1 MDTQLILAEGFI
13 DTTKKTLK
21 KVIDKIIELCKKFIS
36 FLKDKLTKGLDATEQ
51 MIAKVKKLYKEAG
64 APQPTPETTQTNQS
78 DRIVIINVAEMVIRD
93 SDAALDVFDDALS
106 AYRFRRRED
115 IPSLAEEFFTIHKKI
130 RAIFRDKDKRLMKP
144 YHHEGVEV
152 LDQISNLIAS
162 IREVHDRCKSY
173 ATSIVDIANYCKKN
187 SDTVGTKLVNTIAEL
202 QNGIMLLCA
211 NLYTLISIFNQ
222 SIKVIKEKNN
232 VRRSLSMNELYEMT
246 LESQD
251 IQLLVTEGIV
261 SGSKKLINTAI
272 TKLKELLKRIVNFI
286 KEKIQA
292 GSKAVKALLSKIKG
306 QPREINTENSELKV
320 LNISAATRVVQSMID
335 MHKEVNKIVGSIMST
350 YGDNTITFNAYK
362 DAIDH
367 CEDIYNKYH
376 DDLMITYKNPRDLD
390 VLKLGSLEDTISD
403 TSRAVLTTIDRV
415 TMIIKATK
423 RIEEDGDIK
432 KLLHNLINIENNLM
446 DMTRRLNLVQSRIEA
461 SLRVALKLQ
470 YGNK

>member
-1 MDTQLILAEGFI
+1 
-13 DTTKKTLK
+13 
-21 KVIDKIIELCKKFIS
+21 
-36 FLKDKLTKGLDATEQ
+36 
-51 MIAKVKKLYKEAG
+51 
-64 APQPTPETTQTNQS
+64 
-78 DRIVIINVAEMVIRD
+78 
-93 SDAALDVFDDALS
+93 
-106 AYRFRRRED
+106 
-115 IPSLAEEFFTIHKKI
+115 
-130 RAIFRDKDKRLMKP
+130 
-144 YHHEGVEV
+144 
-152 LDQISNLIAS
+152 
-162 IREVHDRCKSY
+162 
-173 ATSIVDIANYCKKN
+173 
-187 SDTVGTKLVNTIAEL
+187 
-202 QNGIMLLCA
+202 
-211 NLYTLISIFNQ
+211 
-222 SIKVIKEKNN
+222 
-232 VRRSLSMNELYEMT
+232 MNELYEMT

-251 IQLLVTEGIV
+251 IQLIVTEGIV
-261 SGSKKLINTAI
+261 SGSKKLIDTAI

-306 QPREINTENSELKV
+306 HGKPLTIDAGESELKV

-350 YGDNTITFNAYK
+350 NGSNTITFNAYK
-362 DAIDH
+362 DAIDQ

-376 DDLMITYKNPRDLD
+376 DDLMITYKNPHDLD

-423 RIEEDGDIK
+423 RIEDDGDIK
-432 KLLHNLINIENNLM
+432 KILHNLINIENNLM

>member
-1 MDTQLILAEGFI
+1 
-13 DTTKKTLK
+13 
-21 KVIDKIIELCKKFIS
+21 
-36 FLKDKLTKGLDATEQ
+36 
-51 MIAKVKKLYKEAG
+51 
-64 APQPTPETTQTNQS
+64 
-78 DRIVIINVAEMVIRD
+78 
-93 SDAALDVFDDALS
+93 
-106 AYRFRRRED
+106 
-115 IPSLAEEFFTIHKKI
+115 
-130 RAIFRDKDKRLMKP
+130 
-144 YHHEGVEV
+144 
-152 LDQISNLIAS
+152 
-162 IREVHDRCKSY
+162 
-173 ATSIVDIANYCKKN
+173 
-187 SDTVGTKLVNTIAEL
+187 
-202 QNGIMLLCA
+202 
-211 NLYTLISIFNQ
+211 
-222 SIKVIKEKNN
+222 
-232 VRRSLSMNELYEMT
+232 MNELYEMT

-251 IQLLVTEGIV
+251 IQLIVTEGIV
-261 SGSKKLINTAI
+261 SGSKKLIETAI
-272 TKLKELLKRIVNFI
+272 TKLKELLQRIVNFI

-292 GSKAVKALLSKIKG
+292 GAKAIKTMLSKIKG
-306 QPREINTENSELKV
+306 RPREINTENSELKV
-320 LNISAATRVVQSMID
+320 LNISAATMIVQSMID

>member
-1 MDTQLILAEGFI
+1 
-13 DTTKKTLK
+13 
-21 KVIDKIIELCKKFIS
+21 
-36 FLKDKLTKGLDATEQ
+36 
-51 MIAKVKKLYKEAG
+51 
-64 APQPTPETTQTNQS
+64 
-78 DRIVIINVAEMVIRD
+78 
-93 SDAALDVFDDALS
+93 
-106 AYRFRRRED
+106 
-115 IPSLAEEFFTIHKKI
+115 
-130 RAIFRDKDKRLMKP
+130 
-144 YHHEGVEV
+144 
-152 LDQISNLIAS
+152 
-162 IREVHDRCKSY
+162 
-173 ATSIVDIANYCKKN
+173 
-187 SDTVGTKLVNTIAEL
+187 
-202 QNGIMLLCA
+202 
-211 NLYTLISIFNQ
+211 
-222 SIKVIKEKNN
+222 
-232 VRRSLSMNELYEMT
+232 MNELYEMT

-251 IQLLVTEGIV
+251 IQLIVTEGIV
-261 SGSKKLINTAI
+261 SGSKKLIDTAI

-306 QPREINTENSELKV
+306 RPREINTENSELKV
-320 LNISAATRVVQSMID
+320 LNISAANMIVQSMID

-350 YGDNTITFNAYK
+350 DGDSTITFNTYK

-432 KLLHNLINIENNLM
+432 KILHNLINIENNLM

>member
-1 MDTQLILAEGFI
+1 
-13 DTTKKTLK
+13 
-21 KVIDKIIELCKKFIS
+21 
-36 FLKDKLTKGLDATEQ
+36 
-51 MIAKVKKLYKEAG
+51 
-64 APQPTPETTQTNQS
+64 
-78 DRIVIINVAEMVIRD
+78 
-93 SDAALDVFDDALS
+93 
-106 AYRFRRRED
+106 
-115 IPSLAEEFFTIHKKI
+115 
-130 RAIFRDKDKRLMKP
+130 
-144 YHHEGVEV
+144 
-152 LDQISNLIAS
+152 
-162 IREVHDRCKSY
+162 
-173 ATSIVDIANYCKKN
+173 
-187 SDTVGTKLVNTIAEL
+187 
-202 QNGIMLLCA
+202 
-211 NLYTLISIFNQ
+211 
-222 SIKVIKEKNN
+222 
-232 VRRSLSMNELYEMT
+232 MNELYELT

-251 IQLLVTEGIV
+251 IQLIVTEGIV
-261 SGSKKLINTAI
+261 SGSKKLIDTAI

-292 GSKAVKALLSKIKG
+292 GAKAIKTMLSKIKG
-306 QPREINTENSELKV
+306 RPREINTENSELKV
-320 LNISAATRVVQSMID
+320 LNISAATMIVQSMID

>member
-1 MDTQLILAEGFI
+1 MNDVYELI
-13 DTTKKTLK
+13 
-21 KVIDKIIELCKKFIS
+21 
-36 FLKDKLTKGLDATEQ
+36 
-51 MIAKVKKLYKEAG
+51 
-64 APQPTPETTQTNQS
+64 
-78 DRIVIINVAEMVIRD
+78 
-93 SDAALDVFDDALS
+93 
-106 AYRFRRRED
+106 
-115 IPSLAEEFFTIHKKI
+115 
-130 RAIFRDKDKRLMKP
+130 
-144 YHHEGVEV
+144 
-152 LDQISNLIAS
+152 
-162 IREVHDRCKSY
+162 
-173 ATSIVDIANYCKKN
+173 
-187 SDTVGTKLVNTIAEL
+187 
-202 QNGIMLLCA
+202 
-211 NLYTLISIFNQ
+211 
-222 SIKVIKEKNN
+222 
-232 VRRSLSMNELYEMT
+232 

-251 IQLLVTEGIV
+251 IQLIVTESIV
-261 SGSKKLINTAI
+261 SGSKKLIDTAI
-272 TKLKELLKRIVNFI
+272 TKLKELLQRIVNFI

-306 QPREINTENSELKV
+306 RPREINTENSELKV
-320 LNISAATRVVQSMID
+320 LNISAATMIVQSMID

>member
-1 MDTQLILAEGFI
+1 
-13 DTTKKTLK
+13 
-21 KVIDKIIELCKKFIS
+21 
-36 FLKDKLTKGLDATEQ
+36 
-51 MIAKVKKLYKEAG
+51 
-64 APQPTPETTQTNQS
+64 
-78 DRIVIINVAEMVIRD
+78 
-93 SDAALDVFDDALS
+93 
-106 AYRFRRRED
+106 
-115 IPSLAEEFFTIHKKI
+115 
-130 RAIFRDKDKRLMKP
+130 
-144 YHHEGVEV
+144 
-152 LDQISNLIAS
+152 
-162 IREVHDRCKSY
+162 
-173 ATSIVDIANYCKKN
+173 
-187 SDTVGTKLVNTIAEL
+187 
-202 QNGIMLLCA
+202 
-211 NLYTLISIFNQ
+211 
-222 SIKVIKEKNN
+222 
-232 VRRSLSMNELYEMT
+232 MNEQYELT

-251 IQLLVTEGIV
+251 IQLIVTEGIV

-306 QPREINTENSELKV
+306 RPREINTENSELKV
-320 LNISAATRVVQSMID
+320 LNISAANMIVQSMID

-350 YGDNTITFNAYK
+350 NGSNTITFNAYK

-376 DDLMITYKNPRDLD
+376 DDLMIIYKNPRDLD
-390 VLKLGSLEDTISD
+390 VLKLGSLEDTIQD

-423 RIEEDGDIK
+423 RIEDDGDVK

>member
-1 MDTQLILAEGFI
+1 
-13 DTTKKTLK
+13 
-21 KVIDKIIELCKKFIS
+21 
-36 FLKDKLTKGLDATEQ
+36 
-51 MIAKVKKLYKEAG
+51 
-64 APQPTPETTQTNQS
+64 
-78 DRIVIINVAEMVIRD
+78 
-93 SDAALDVFDDALS
+93 
-106 AYRFRRRED
+106 
-115 IPSLAEEFFTIHKKI
+115 
-130 RAIFRDKDKRLMKP
+130 
-144 YHHEGVEV
+144 
-152 LDQISNLIAS
+152 
-162 IREVHDRCKSY
+162 
-173 ATSIVDIANYCKKN
+173 
-187 SDTVGTKLVNTIAEL
+187 
-202 QNGIMLLCA
+202 
-211 NLYTLISIFNQ
+211 
-222 SIKVIKEKNN
+222 
-232 VRRSLSMNELYEMT
+232 MNELYEMT

-251 IQLLVTEGIV
+251 IQLIVTEGIV

-272 TKLKELLKRIVNFI
+272 MKLKELLKRIVNFI
-286 KEKIQA
+286 KDKIQA
-292 GSKAVKALLSKIKG
+292 GSKAIKALLSKIKG
-306 QPREINTENSELKV
+306 RPREINTENSELKV
-320 LNISAATRVVQSMID
+320 LNISAATMIVQSMID

-350 YGDNTITFNAYK
+350 DGDNTITFNVYK